1 VYVGANE
8 IANNDNWEAA
18 TGAYFGPAGAFP
30 IASSSAD
37 AAIRV
42 VPTPGSLT
50 IHATGKGGAGIAII
64 EIYESP

>member
-1 VYVGANE
+1 
-8 IANNDNWEAA
+8 
-18 TGAYFGPAGAFP
+18 
-30 IASSSAD
+30 
-37 AAIRV
+37 